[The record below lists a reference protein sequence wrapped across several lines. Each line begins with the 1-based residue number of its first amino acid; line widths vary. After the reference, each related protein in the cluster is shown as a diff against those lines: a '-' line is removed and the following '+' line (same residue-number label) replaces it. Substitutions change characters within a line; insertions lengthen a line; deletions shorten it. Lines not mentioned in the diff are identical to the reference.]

1 MQKCLCV
8 LDLHGVGG
16 TLLGG
21 VAMNDHDGLAGIGNS
36 IPLEALHALIDG
48 TVSVLERVEEHALGT
63 LEDTEG
69 LASCGGAAG
78 KDNDG
83 HLGAELGNL
92 AGSGASLRGNNNGLG
107 VDVNGGLHSRGGN
120 GLRGGKVAVTAKSRV
135 TDGLVKSIEVDS
147 TLGLAAGTGHD
158 GNSSLG
164 VLTVG
169 GLSGKHHAVSTV
181 KDSVGNIRALGTGRA
196 RVLDHRFE
204 HLGSGNDG
212 LAGNI
217 GLTDHVLLGKENLF
231 GRDLHTKITTGNHDT
246 IGSGKDLGVVLKTLE
261 ILNLANDL
269 DVSILLTEDLADLVN
284 IGGLADKRGGDEI
297 DLVLAAP
304 VLDVMDVLLGK
315 GGKVD
320 DNAGQVHVLTL
331 ADLSI
336 VVNASLDLTGSLV
349 AGKDGKDERSIGN
362 ENLLAGVD
370 GHGEGGVG
378 AGKLLGITLE
388 SVVSGESQSLTLD
401 EGDGLGTI
409 GEETGADLGT
419 LGIEKDGCT
428 REIETRVKYVREKCE
443 DNTIV

>member
-1 MQKCLCV
+1 MQNFLCV

-16 TLLGG
+16 TLLGS

-48 TVSVLERVEEHALGT
+48 TVGVLERVEEHALGA

-69 LASCGGAAG
+69 LASGGGAAG
-78 KDNDG
+78 KDNNG

-92 AGSGASLRGNNNGLG
+92 AGSGASLGGNNDGLG

-120 GLRGGKVAVTAKSRV
+120 GLRGGKVTVTAESRV
-135 TDGLVKSIEVDS
+135 TDGLVKSIEVDGA
-147 TLGLAAGTGHD
+147 LGLAAGTGHD
-158 GNSSLG
+158 GNGSLG

-169 GLSGKHHAVSTV
+169 GLAGKHHAVSTV
-181 KDSVGNIRALGTGRA
+181 KDSVGNIRALSTGGA
-196 RVLDHRFE
+196 GVLDHRLE
-204 HLGSGNDG
+204 HLGGSDDG
-212 LAGNI
+212 LASNV
-217 GLTDHVLLGKENLF
+217 GLTDHVLLGEENLL

-246 IGSGKDLGVVLKTLE
+246 ISSGKDLGIVLKTLE
-261 ILNLANDL
+261 VLDLANDL
-269 DVSILLTEDLADLVN
+269 DVTILLTEDLADLVN

-304 VLDVMDVLLGK
+304 VLDVVDVLIGK

-320 DNAGQVHVLTL
+320 DDAGQVHVLTL

-349 AGKDGKDERSIGN
+349 AGKDGKDERSVGD
-362 ENLLAGVD
+362 EDLLAGVD
-370 GHGEGGVG
+370 GLGEGGVG

-388 SVVSGESQSLTLD
+388 SVISGKSQGLALD

-409 GEETGADLGT
+409 GEETGADLGA
-419 LGIEKDGCT
+419 LGVEKDGC
-428 REIETRVKYVREKCE
+428 
-443 DNTIV
+443 